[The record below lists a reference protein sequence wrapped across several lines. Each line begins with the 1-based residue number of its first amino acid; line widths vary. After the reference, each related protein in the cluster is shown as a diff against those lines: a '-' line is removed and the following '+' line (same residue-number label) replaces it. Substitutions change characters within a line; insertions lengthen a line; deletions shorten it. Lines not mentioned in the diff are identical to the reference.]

1 MDGLGRFWLAASL
14 AILAA
19 AGAASL
25 WLAVDPP
32 GPPPPVA
39 AAPAQAPPPPTTAPR
54 ADPPPAPAPLPRLA
68 PPRAETVDSA
78 ATNYPLSEWRVGASV
93 GGWLDP
99 LPDAAVPLDDTRI
112 LEIGGW
118 AGDADTGAR
127 ARRVFLAVCGR
138 IVASVA
144 PGIAR
149 PEIARAAHP
158 NLDRAGWR
166 ARLAVAHLPRCEGA
180 ALRAYAQAGDGRT
193 LLPLQGTRDL
203 ALAPPGGVPPELLG
217 PPAPDMPP
225 PGEAA
230 LRALR
235 IGSTVNLRRCADTRC
250 DTRGGL
256 PAGTHRAEIVDERD
270 GWLLVRVPARDA
282 QGWLLARLAQQG

>member
-1 MDGLGRFWLAASL
+1 MDGLGRVWLALSL

-25 WLAVDPP
+25 WLAMDERDASPP
-32 GPPPPVA
+32 APVPVA
-39 AAPAQAPPPPTTAPR
+39 AAPAVPPPR
-54 ADPPPAPAPLPRLA
+54 AEPPAPAPLPRIA

-78 ATNYPLSEWRVGASV
+78 ETHYPLADWRVGASV

-99 LPDAAVPLDDTRI
+99 LPDDADRLDDTRI

-118 AGDADTGAR
+118 AGDGDLGTR
-127 ARRVFLAVCGR
+127 ARRVFIAVCGR
-138 IVASVA
+138 IVASVT

-180 ALRAYAQAGDGRT
+180 ALRAYAQAGTGRT
-193 LLPLQGTRDL
+193 LLPLQGVRGL
-203 ALAPPGGVPPELLG
+203 ALAPPGGARPELLG
-217 PPAPDMPP
+217 PPTPDLPP

-230 LRALR
+230 ARALR
-235 IGSTVNLRRCADTRC
+235 VASTVNLRRCADTRC
-250 DTRGGL
+250 DLRGRL
-256 PAGTHRAEIVDERD
+256 PAGTHRAEILDERD
-270 GWLLVRVPARDA
+270 GWLLLRVPALGTD
-282 QGWLLARLAQQG
+282 GWLLASLARPG